1 MTSRM
6 SRIAKAVAMVA
17 ALAIGA
23 MGQTEVSQ
31 KVTFLVD
38 GKIGSE
44 TVKKGSYK
52 ISWTDAET
60 GTVEIKVG
68 GKVLAIP
75 FSKKVNEMESDND
88 RVTYTQMPDG
98 SRAVATI
105 SPRGKNFT
113 LVLDTA
119 STTVANKK

>member
-1 MTSRM
+1 M
-6 SRIAKAVAMVA
+6 AVAMVA
-17 ALAIGA
+17 ALAIGVMA
-23 MGQTEVSQ
+23 QSEVSQ
-31 KVTFLVD
+31 KVSFLVD

-52 ISWTDAET
+52 ITYTDAES

-68 GKVLAIP
+68 SKVLAIP
-75 FSKKVNEMESDND
+75 FTKKQNDIESDND
-88 RVTYTQMPDG
+88 RVTYTQMSDG

-105 SPRGKNFT
+105 TPRGKAFT